1 VPGAVGN
8 PRLRAA
14 IGQAE
19 RDEGAAQ
26 VVDADA
32 VALRI
37 RGEQLG
43 ALLLQADGA
52 KVSPEQLLLSSLSL
66 LYDGARRGLRQ
77 PRR

>member
-1 VPGAVGN
+1 MPGAVGN